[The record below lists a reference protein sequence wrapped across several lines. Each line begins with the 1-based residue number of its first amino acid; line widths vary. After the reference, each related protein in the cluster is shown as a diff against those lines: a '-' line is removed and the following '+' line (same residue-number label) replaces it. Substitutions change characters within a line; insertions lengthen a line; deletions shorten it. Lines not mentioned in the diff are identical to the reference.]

1 MRIFTAEAD
10 ESPRP
15 WSGINSWMQ
24 VMCQGVDHTMPPT
37 GWFGLPSG
45 VVVPEA
51 NNGLLNAF
59 QFSGFYCHFDGT
71 RFDNCPNEHNWH
83 GNANLNMDGAT
94 VSGNSLV
101 VNFVEPFEGD
111 PFCAVSFENIW
122 VHHRMDTYP
131 TGVTIWIADASEQ
144 PKQWSSVASWMMLMC
159 TPRPPQ
165 LRAHHVL
172 SLTPCC

>member
-1 MRIFTAEAD
+1 MRD
-10 ESPRP
+10 VR
-15 WSGINSWMQ
+15 
-24 VMCQGVDHTMPPT
+24 
-37 GWFGLPSG
+37 LPNQNVS
-45 VVVPEA
+45 
-51 NNGLLNAF
+51 LF
-59 QFSGFYCHFDGT
+59 QGFYCHFDGT